1 MNIAFIHDI
10 FPAGGAE
17 RVTIDIATYLSSLDR
32 DYNIFVYC
40 QGITHEL
47 MTPNISEVMTIKT
60 LRVKTNAEKSHKIEK
75 LIVSDKIDIVVQV
88 VHRLADI
95 EGIRRRTGVKVVMA
109 NHGEPFWQR
118 YRIIHKKK
126 LHSPIAWALYKRFWY
141 VNMGHAM
148 KKAISITQKNYNS
161 CDAYVVLCDEYK
173 NAICQRLGLIPEQSH
188 IIPIGNSERLV
199 DDVCYDK
206 ENIIMYCGRLYNATK
221 AIDALL
227 RIWKRVQG
235 ELTDWKLVLVGDGP
249 DRESLQKQ
257 VASDKL
263 ERVVFAGWTADVASY
278 YRKASI
284 VCLTSRTESWGLA
297 LTEAQT
303 NGVIPIAYCCSEGV
317 KSILS
322 PSGINGFTVT
332 PGDEEEYARVLLTV
346 VNMSEVEKMKI
357 RKNVV
362 KKALEYSPET
372 VGKQWDQLF
381 TGLCRTE

>member
-32 DYNIFVYC
+32 GYNIFVYC

-47 MTPNISEVMTIKT
+47 MTPNISEVMTIRT

-188 IIPIGNSERLV
+188 IIPIGNSERPV

-235 ELTDWKLVLVGDGP
+235 ELIDWKLVLVGDGP

-317 KSILS
+317 KAILS

>member
-17 RVTIDIATYLSSLDR
+17 RVTIDIATYLSSLNK

-40 QGITHEL
+40 QGITDEL
-47 MTPNISEVMTIKT
+47 MTDNISEVMTIRC
-60 LRVKTNAEKSHKIEK
+60 LNVKTNIEKSQEIEK
-75 LIVSDKIDIVVQV
+75 LIISDKIDIVVQV
-88 VHRLADI
+88 VHRLYDI
-95 EGIRRRTGVKVVMA
+95 EGIRSRTGVKVVMA

-118 YRIIHKKK
+118 FRIIHKKK
-126 LHSPIAWALYKRFWY
+126 LHAPIAWALFKKFWY
-141 VNMGHAM
+141 VNMGRAM
-148 KKAISITQKNYNS
+148 RKAIEITRVNYNS
-161 CDAYVVLCDEYK
+161 SDAYVVLCEEYK
-173 NAICQRLGLIPEQSH
+173 NAICEKLGLIPEQSH
-188 IIPIGNSERLV
+188 IVPIGNSERPV

-221 AIDALL
+221 AIDGLL

-249 DRESLQKQ
+249 NRDSLQKQ

-263 ERVVFAGWTADVASY
+263 ERVEFAGWTADVASY

-303 NGVIPIAYCCSEGV
+303 NGAIPIAYGCSEGV
-317 KSILS
+317 KAILS
-322 PSGINGFTVT
+322 PSGVNGFIVT
-332 PGDEEEYARVLLTV
+332 PGDEKEYARTLLTV
-346 VNMSEVEKMKI
+346 ANMSEQEKRII
-357 RKNVV
+357 RRNVV

-372 VGKQWDQLF
+372 VGDQWAQLF
-381 TGLCRTE
+381 TRLCSK

>member
-17 RVTIDIATYLSSLDR
+17 RVTIDIATYLSSLDKG
-32 DYNIFVYC
+32 YNIFVYC

-47 MTPNISEVMTIKT
+47 MTPNISEVMTIRT

-188 IIPIGNSERLV
+188 IIPIGNSERPV

-317 KSILS
+317 KAILS

-357 RKNVV
+357 RNNVV

-372 VGKQWDQLF
+372 VGEQWDQLF
-381 TGLCRTE
+381 TGLCSTE

>member
-32 DYNIFVYC
+32 GYNIFVYC

-47 MTPNISEVMTIKT
+47 MTPNISEVMTIRT

-188 IIPIGNSERLV
+188 IIPIGNSERPV

-317 KSILS
+317 KAILS

-357 RKNVV
+357 RRNVV

-381 TGLCRTE
+381 TGLCSTE

>member
-17 RVTIDIATYLSSLDR
+17 RVTIDIATYLSSLDKG
-32 DYNIFVYC
+32 YNIFVYC

-47 MTPNISEVMTIKT
+47 MTPNISEVMTIRT

-188 IIPIGNSERLV
+188 IIPIGNSERPV
-199 DDVCYDK
+199 DDVSYDK

-317 KSILS
+317 KAILS

-381 TGLCRTE
+381 TGLCSTE

>member
-32 DYNIFVYC
+32 GYNIFVYC

-47 MTPNISEVMTIKT
+47 MTPNISEVMTIRT

-188 IIPIGNSERLV
+188 IIPIGNSERPV

-317 KSILS
+317 KAILS

-332 PGDEEEYARVLLTV
+332 SGDEEEYARVLLTV

>member
-32 DYNIFVYC
+32 GYNIFVYC
-40 QGITHEL
+40 QGLTHEL
-47 MTPNISEVMTIKT
+47 MTPNISEVMTIRT

-188 IIPIGNSERLV
+188 IIPIGNSERPV

-235 ELTDWKLVLVGDGP
+235 ELIDWKLVLVGDGP

-317 KSILS
+317 KAILS

>member
-47 MTPNISEVMTIKT
+47 MTPNISEVMTIRT

-173 NAICQRLGLIPEQSH
+173 KAICQRLGLIPEQSH
-188 IIPIGNSERLV
+188 IIPIGNSERPV

-317 KSILS
+317 KAILS